1 MLFPLQTKGA
11 QVLAVGVGAGAD
23 ESELKTIAMGN
34 SENVLKMGSFGQLA
48 RSLRTVTKNL
58 CQGMDESCLHSE
70 ILNDRNSKSS
80 IETEHYYHNY
90 GNSEDKDTKIKRN
103 EL

>member
-1 MLFPLQTKGA
+1 MLFSLQTKGV

-58 CQGMDESCLHSE
+58 CQGMDESCL
-70 ILNDRNSKSS
+70 K
-80 IETEHYYHNY
+80 
-90 GNSEDKDTKIKRN
+90 
-103 EL
+103 ELVSCNAIGTQKF